1 MDMTNELPNAPAMP
15 ETNAQRIAAIS
26 ELIQGQA
33 NEVQQD
39 ATDGADDGDKV
50 SDNDVPTGTAEP
62 ETLDTEQHNP
72 EAGVDDDTAPSAPGD
87 TDDVVTLADLAK
99 HLELEPSDVYEMQ
112 IPIGEGVTATL
123 GQLKDEFK
131 EYGPAKEY
139 KQALEQDRGEFEKQV
154 LQTRAE
160 LNAIVSAIPNE
171 MRESIITAGRE
182 HQAQWAK
189 QQETAVLEAIPDW
202 QDADKRAK
210 DRALIIE
217 YGAEYGFSE
226 PEMTYTQDART
237 LRMLRDFATMRRELQ
252 EMRAAAKAKPGK
264 ASPAGRSANQIKS
277 GRKLSQLLKQG
288 KSNPTIQGKA
298 QVVSQ
303 LIRNQS

>member
-1 MDMTNELPNAPAMP
+1 MATTNELPNSPPKP
-15 ETNAQRIAAIS
+15 ESTAERIAAIS
-26 ELIQGQA
+26 ELIQGQQD
-33 NEVQQD
+33 EVQGD
-39 ATDGADDGDKV
+39 APEGADGGSAVQESVDAE
-50 SDNDVPTGTAEP
+50 STAEATVLDQQESNAP
-62 ETLDTEQHNP
+62 E
-72 EAGVDDDTAPSAPGD
+72 GVEDDAQGAAPGD
-87 TDDVVTLADLAK
+87 SQDVVTLADLAK
-99 HLELEPSDVYEMQ
+99 HLELEPSDVYELE
-112 IPIGEGVTATL
+112 IPIGDGVTTTL

-139 KQALEQDRGEFEKQV
+139 QKTLEHDRSEFEKQV

-160 LNAIVSAIPNE
+160 LNAIVSAIPDE
-171 MRESIITAGRE
+171 MRETVISAGRE

-189 QQETAVLEAIPDW
+189 EQEKAVLEAIPDW
-202 QDADKRAK
+202 QDADNRAK

-237 LRMLRDFATMRRELQ
+237 LRMLRDFANMRRELQ

-277 GRKLSQLLKQG
+277 GRKLAQLLKKG